1 MADGSLTFET
11 AIDESRFLIK
21 GLDKLG
27 KRTSQGIGQCHAD
40 EAVEA
45 AEEAWRKRQR
55 KQRRGRLKPQKK
67 RRGLRKK
74 ASKGCWKSAEKRERC
89 RGDG

>member
-11 AIDESRFLIK
+11 AIDESGFNK

-27 KRTSQGIGQCHAD
+27 KRAARASGNVAD

-45 AEEAWRKRQR
+45 AEEAAEAEI
-55 KQRRGRLKPQKK
+55 GR
-67 RRGLRKK
+67 
-74 ASKGCWKSAEKRERC
+74 AHV
-89 RGDG
+89 

>member
-11 AIDESRFLIK
+11 AIDESGFNK

-27 KRTSQGIGQCHAD
+27 KRAARASGNVAD

-45 AEEAWRKRQR
+45 AEEA
-55 KQRRGRLKPQKK
+55 
-67 RRGLRKK
+67 
-74 ASKGCWKSAEKRERC
+74 AEAAEDAAERTSVAAE
-89 RGDG
+89 